1 MNDFFMKFISFIFAF
16 VPVIAFSKTRLE
28 DYYVGFEIA
37 SIVDHPGDMD
47 GETFGLSTNFVPLES
62 SNIQLDLTIGNFDDD
77 NDLVDFGASYLYRFE
92 DFDGVIPYVGVGLNH
107 VDLDTVDDILWNLF
121 LGLEFSVS
129 DQLTLLPRLRLYQ
142 GFDELDNDTE
152 LEASIALTYWFTDN
166 HGLSLNYTHND
177 LHETDYIGLQ
187 YLYSW
192 E

>member
-1 MNDFFMKFISFIFAF
+1 MTHLDFKMNDFFMKFISFIFAF

-107 VDLDTVDDILWNLF
+107 VDLDTVDDILWNLYLGWNF
-121 LGLEFSVS
+121 LLAINS
-129 DQLTLLPRLRLYQ
+129 LYYQ
-142 GFDELDNDTE
+142 GLDCIKDLMNLIT
-152 LEASIALTYWFTDN
+152 I
-166 HGLSLNYTHND
+166 LS
-177 LHETDYIGLQ
+177 
-187 YLYSW
+187 
-192 E
+192 